1 MFTGISDLH
10 DLLTREL
17 KIRKRLDILPDHGSA
32 FERSQ
37 FIRLKEFRSTI
48 DAVIYAVSQMLGS
61 RDPYTAKHQQRVA
74 GLAMSIAG
82 ELGLSEWRVS
92 GIYIAGLLHDIG
104 KVAAPS
110 EILNKP
116 GPITQNEFE
125 IIKGHCRLGSDI
137 LSKVEFPWPIT
148 TMILQHHERLNGSG
162 YPEGLS
168 GDRII
173 IEARILGVADVVEA
187 MSSHRPYRPSLGL
200 DKALEEI
207 KRGRGILYDA
217 RVVSACVK
225 LLGQNQNEFD
235 RIMSLAE
242 TGQNPAAQPA
252 I

>member
-17 KIRKRLDILPDHGSA
+17 KIRKRLPVLPEIDNIH
-32 FERSQ
+32 ERSK
-37 FIRLKEFRSTI
+37 FIELTEFRNTI
-48 DAVIYAVSQMLGS
+48 DAVIYAVTEMLGS
-61 RDPYTAKHQQRVA
+61 RDPYTARHQQRVA
-74 GLAMSIAG
+74 SLAMSIAA

-116 GPITQNEFE
+116 GHITDNEFE
-125 IIKGHCRLGSDI
+125 IIKGHCRLGSEI

-173 IEARILGVADVVEA
+173 LEARILGVADVVEA

-207 KRGRGILYDA
+207 ERSRGILYDT
-217 RVVSACVK
+217 RIVTACLK
-225 LLGQNQNEFD
+225 LLRRNESEFE

-242 TGQNPAAQPA
+242 ISPKTSAQPA